1 MEPLVSVVV
10 PVFNGLPHLRALT
23 ESLLAQTHT
32 HLEIIFTEGGGT
44 DASIDYLNS
53 QSDPRIR
60 VIQMPR
66 GTSAAANWTAA
77 TMAACGE
84 YTKLICQDD
93 LLKPTAIGR
102 QVADLEANPSAVMAI
117 AQRDIVDARGK
128 VLFAKRGLSG
138 LSGPSG
144 SLVPGSTVIRNCYL
158 SGTNIVGEPL
168 AVLFRTQD
176 LKDAMPWEDSNPLML
191 DLSTYSKIAPHGD
204 FVVRRESIGAFRVSA
219 NSWSTRIAR
228 EQVAQTRQ
236 WQEEFA
242 AHASP
247 PTTKVEH
254 VKSVAG
260 RRLQTTLRRAAYTYL
275 RLKGS
280 MTTQDESR

>member
-1 MEPLVSVVV
+1 VEPLVSVVV

-60 VIQMPR
+60 VIQMPK

-77 TMAACGE
+77 TMAARGE

-93 LLKPTAIGR
+93 LLEPTAIR
-102 QVADLEANPSAVMAI
+102 HQVADLEANPTAVRAI
-117 AQRDIVDARGK
+117 AQRDIVDAQGK
-128 VLFAKRGLSG
+128 VLFEGRGLSG

-144 SLVPGSTVIRNCYL
+144 SLVPGGTVIRTCYS
-158 SGTNIVGEPL
+158 SGTNILGEPL
-168 AVLFRTQD
+168 AVLFRTQG
-176 LKDAMPWEDSNPLML
+176 LQNAMPWEDDNPLML
-191 DLSTYSKIAPHGD
+191 DLATYSKVAPSGD
-204 FVVRRESIGAFRVSA
+204 VVIRRESVGAFRVSTS
-219 NSWSTRIAR
+219 SWSTRIAR
-228 EQVAQTRQ
+228 QQVAQTRL
-236 WQEEFA
+236 WQENFA
-242 AHASP
+242 ASVSP
-247 PTTKVEH
+247 RPTKMERMR
-254 VKSVAG
+254 SVTG
-260 RRLQTTLRRAAYTYL
+260 RHLQTNLRRAAYTYL

-280 MTTQDESR
+280 MTTQDQS